1 MDSQLRTRLIG
12 AAVLIGLAVIFLP
25 MVLDKDTAETPVPN
39 EEISLD
45 IPAPGSEQADLD
57 GLQTRTLPINEQAP
71 MVEIDA
77 TAPDLQ
83 RRTFSMS
90 AFHLA
95 ARYSASTV
103 VWAYLAALVVE
114 PV

>member
-25 MVLDKDTAETPVPN
+25 MVLDKDTSDTPVPN

-45 IPAPGSEQADLD
+45 IPVPGSDLD
-57 GLQTRTLPINEQAP
+57 GLQTRTLPINDEAP

-77 TAPDLQ
+77 TAPDPIANVDTS
-83 RRTFSMS
+83 RARPTV
-90 AFHLA
+90 ARLA
-95 ARYSASTV
+95 SETEDRKSV
-103 VWAYLAALVVE
+103 V
-114 PV
+114 